1 MGLVEFAVG
10 NSASYKEAKRTSR
23 LTASKTDEFTMS
35 TIRICIVMCVIAAA
49 WMTPQLKAVAQ
60 ISISR

>member
-1 MGLVEFAVG
+1 MVLVEFAVG
-10 NSASYKEAKRTSR
+10 NSASYKEAKRTR